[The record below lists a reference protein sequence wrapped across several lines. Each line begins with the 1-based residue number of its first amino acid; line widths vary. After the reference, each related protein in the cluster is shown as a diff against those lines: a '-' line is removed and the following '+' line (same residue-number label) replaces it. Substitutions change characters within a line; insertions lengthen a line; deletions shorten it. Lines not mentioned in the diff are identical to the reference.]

1 MNARA
6 KNSEYVVNNAPL
18 EIQFNINIATV
29 LDGINGKFV
38 RFNDKPCL
46 NRKRENWMMPTP
58 FVLNDLQS
66 LDKKI
71 KQVLLLFQ

>member
-1 MNARA
+1 MAIHDFIANGATTLGQKILCMNARE

-46 NRKRENWMMPTP
+46 K
-58 FVLNDLQS
+58 
-66 LDKKI
+66 
-71 KQVLLLFQ
+71 